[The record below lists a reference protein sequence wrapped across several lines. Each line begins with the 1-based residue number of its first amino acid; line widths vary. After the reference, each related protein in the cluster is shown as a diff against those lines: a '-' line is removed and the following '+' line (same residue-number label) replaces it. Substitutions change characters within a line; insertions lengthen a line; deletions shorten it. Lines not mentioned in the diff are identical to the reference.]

1 MSPALRERLRRLQD
15 RRLHRRLAG
24 PKLLQ
29 AFGEAY
35 PRAFFVEIGAND
47 GDQHDHLQAL
57 IRTREWSG
65 LMVEPV
71 PYVFERL
78 RRNYAD
84 RHRVTL
90 ENAAIGDRDGRH
102 AFYHL
107 READPGER
115 DRLPSWYDGIGS
127 LSRANVLAHRRHIP
141 DIDERIVRSEVPCL
155 TFESLCRKH
164 GVERVDLL
172 AIDAEG
178 YDAEILRR
186 IDFGVLRPRLIVYE
200 HFHLEPHERVA
211 CRTALEVTGY
221 ETIEEGFDTWCL
233 IASPEDRLTR
243 AWRGLR
249 PGVRALSVHEEA
261 R

>member
-1 MSPALRERLRRLQD
+1 MSPALRARMRRLQD

-35 PRAFFVEIGAND
+35 PDAFFIEIGSND
-47 GDQHDHLQAL
+47 GDQHDHLQPL
-57 IRTREWSG
+57 IRSRQWSG

-78 RRNYAD
+78 GRNYAD
-84 RHRVTL
+84 LDRVTL
-90 ENAAIGDRDGRH
+90 ENAAVADRDGRLP
-102 AFYHL
+102 FYHL
-107 READPGER
+107 READPDER

-127 LSRANVLAHRRHIP
+127 LSRENVLAHRRHIP

-164 GVERVDLL
+164 GVERFDLL
-172 AIDAEG
+172 AIDVEG

-186 IDFGVLRPRLIVYE
+186 IDFAIRGPRLIVYE
-200 HFHLEPHERVA
+200 HFHLAPSERRT
-211 CRTALEVTGY
+211 CRTALEEAGY
-221 ETIEEGFDTWCL
+221 ETMEEGFDTWCL
-233 IASPEDRLTR
+233 ITSPEDRLTR
-243 AWRGLR
+243 VWRGLR
-249 PGVRALSVHEEA
+249 PGAPALSVHEETA
-261 R
+261 